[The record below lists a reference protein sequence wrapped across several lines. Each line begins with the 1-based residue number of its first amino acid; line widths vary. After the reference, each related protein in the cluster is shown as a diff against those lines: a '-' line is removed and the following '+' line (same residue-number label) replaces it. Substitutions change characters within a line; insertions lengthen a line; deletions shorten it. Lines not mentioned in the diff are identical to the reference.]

1 MKKYIKN
8 IAIVLTVLLAF
19 SGCQD
24 DDNKFG
30 DINSPSGI
38 EVEAV
43 ILGVSDEFPDG
54 DGSGKV
60 DFTAKAK
67 NATNYK
73 YIFSDGTEINSPN
86 GVIKKTFTTE
96 GTITYTVTVLASGT
110 AGVSSSMSF
119 ELTVFSNFKDDEAVE
134 FLTGGTSKKWYFAAN
149 ELAHLGVGPNNNDT
163 LNNWWSNYYSAQ
175 PFEKAGSPDSACLY
189 DNELTFSL
197 VDGTLK
203 YELNNGGNTFYNAAF
218 HSFGGGDLCLPLN
231 TSGQKNVFLSP
242 SESVVM
248 ATIPRKSRGTAM
260 TFSDG
265 GFMGYYINQTTYEI
279 LEITDNRMVVR
290 AVMGSDPTLAWY
302 HTFTTTKPIQ
312 GGGGG
317 PEETF
322 EDLVW
327 SDEFDV
333 PGAPNPANWGYD
345 LGAGGWGNGELQY
358 YRDNAENVKVEGG
371 FLKITAKKQTFS
383 GSAYTSARINTKG
396 KQNFTYGKIEARM
409 KLPQGVGTW
418 PAFWMLGSNFDDVSW
433 PASGEIDIMEHKGY
447 QPGIIHSTLHYPG
460 FSGGGG
466 PTQSTTVSNVS
477 SEFHNYSVVWTA
489 STIKFY
495 VDDTLFHT
503 FNNNG
508 TTPFNANFFIIL
520 NVAMGGGFG
529 GPVDP
534 NFVQSTME
542 VDYVRVYQ

>member
-8 IAIVLTVLLAF
+8 LAIVFTILFAF

-24 DDNKFG
+24 DDNTFG
-30 DINSPSGI
+30 DINSPNGI

-60 DFTAKAK
+60 DFVAKAN

-73 YIFSDGTEINSPN
+73 YIFSDGTEVNSPSGIIQKGFN
-86 GVIKKTFTTE
+86 IT
-96 GTITYTVTVLASGT
+96 GTNIYTVTVLASGS

-119 ELTVFSNFKDDEAVE
+119 EITVFSNFKDDQAVD

-149 ELAHLGVGPNNNDT
+149 EPGHLGVGPNND
-163 LNNWWSNYYSAQ
+163 NNEENGAPIYYSAG
-175 PFEKAGSPDSACLY
+175 PFEKAGNPESSCLY

-197 VDGTLK
+197 DDDGNLK
-203 YELNNGGNTFYNAAF
+203 FELNNGGNTFYNAAF
-218 HSFGGGDLCLPLN
+218 HTFGGGDLCLPLN
-231 TSGQKNVFLSP
+231 TSGQKTVSLSP
-242 SESVVM
+242 SESIL
-248 ATIPRKSRGTAM
+248 TTEQSRKTAM

-279 LEITDNRMVVR
+279 LEITENRMVIR
-290 AVMGSDPTLAWY
+290 AVMGNDPALAWY
-302 HTFTTTKPIQ
+302 HIFTTTKPVQ
-312 GGGGG
+312 GGGGN
-317 PEETF
+317 PDPSF
-322 EDLVW
+322 DQLVW
-327 SDEFDV
+327 ADEFDV
-333 PGAPNPANWGYD
+333 PGAPNSTNWGYD
-345 LGAGGWGNGELQY
+345 LGAGGWGNGEEQF
-358 YRDNAENVKVEGG
+358 YRDHADNVKVEGG
-371 FLKITAKKQTFS
+371 FLKITAKKQTFN
-383 GSAYTSARINTKG
+383 GSSYTSARIKTQG

-418 PAFWMLGSNFDDVSW
+418 PAFWMLGSNFETVGW
-433 PASGEIDIMEHKGY
+433 PTCGEIDIMEYKGY
-447 QPGIIHSTLHYPG
+447 QPNIIHSTLHYPG

-466 PTQSTTVSNVS
+466 PTQSTTISNAS

-489 STIKFY
+489 NTIKFY
-495 VDDTLFHT
+495 VDDVVFHT
-503 FNNNG
+503 FNNSG
-508 TTPFNANFFIIL
+508 TTPFNSNFFIIL

-529 GPVDP
+529 GPIDP
-534 NFVQSTME
+534 AFVQSTME

>member
-8 IAIVLTVLLAF
+8 LAIVFTILFAF

-24 DDNKFG
+24 DDNTFG
-30 DINSPSGI
+30 DINSPNGI

-60 DFTAKAK
+60 DFTAKAN

-73 YIFSDGTEINSPN
+73 YIFSDGTEVNSPSGIIQKGFN
-86 GVIKKTFTTE
+86 IT
-96 GTITYTVTVLASGT
+96 GTNIYTVTVLASGS

-119 ELTVFSNFKDDEAVE
+119 EITVFSNFKDDQAVD

-149 ELAHLGVGPNNNDT
+149 EPGHLGVGPNNDNAGE
-163 LNNWWSNYYSAQ
+163 NGSPIWYSAQ
-175 PFEKAGSPDSACLY
+175 PFEKAGNPETACLY

-197 VDGTLK
+197 VDGVLK
-203 YELNNGGNTFYNAAF
+203 YELDNGGNTFYNAAF
-218 HSFGGGDLCLPLN
+218 HTFGSSDLCLPLN
-231 TSGQKNVFLSP
+231 TSGQKTVSLSP
-242 SESVVM
+242 SESIL
-248 ATIPRKSRGTAM
+248 TTEQSRKTAM

-279 LEITDNRMVVR
+279 LEITENRMVVR
-290 AVMGSDPTLAWY
+290 AVMGNDPALAWY
-302 HTFTTTKPIQ
+302 HIFTTTKPVQ
-312 GGGGG
+312 GGGGN
-317 PEETF
+317 PDPSF
-322 EDLVW
+322 DQLVW
-327 SDEFDV
+327 ADEFDV
-333 PGAPNPANWGYD
+333 PGAPNSTNWGYD
-345 LGAGGWGNGELQY
+345 LGAGGWGNGEEQF
-358 YRDNAENVKVEGG
+358 YRDHADNVKVEGG

-383 GSAYTSARINTKG
+383 GSSYTSARIKTQG

-418 PAFWMLGSNFDDVSW
+418 PAFWMLGSNFETVGW
-433 PASGEIDIMEHKGY
+433 PTCGEIDIMEYKGY
-447 QPGIIHSTLHYPG
+447 QPNIIHSTLHYPG

-466 PTQSTTVSNVS
+466 PTQSTTISNAS

-489 STIKFY
+489 NTIKFY
-495 VDDTLFHT
+495 VDDVGFHT
-503 FNNNG
+503 FNNSG
-508 TTPFNANFFIIL
+508 TTPFNSNFFIIF

-529 GPVDP
+529 GPIDP
-534 NFVQSTME
+534 AFVQSTME